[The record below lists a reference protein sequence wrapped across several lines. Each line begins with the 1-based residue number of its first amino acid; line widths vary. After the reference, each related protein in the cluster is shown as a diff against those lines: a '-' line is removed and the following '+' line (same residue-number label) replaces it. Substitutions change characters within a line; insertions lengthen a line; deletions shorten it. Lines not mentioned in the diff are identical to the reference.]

1 MKTIV
6 LAFFASASLT
16 AWGQSYKVAGT
27 VLDAKSKVPV
37 EFATLWIEGS
47 GIGTMTD
54 SECKLQLDVRK
65 DKENIVVY
73 LSEQT
78 LALNEVT
85 VTAERKAIDATTAYT
100 LGRTALDHLQSVSVS
115 DALSLLPGEQT
126 SKFKSLTSSTQ
137 VITPVG

>member
-47 GIGTMTD
+47 GIGTIIW
-54 SECKLQLDVRK
+54 L
-65 DKENIVVY
+65 
-73 LSEQT
+73 
-78 LALNEVT
+78 
-85 VTAERKAIDATTAYT
+85 
-100 LGRTALDHLQSVSVS
+100 
-115 DALSLLPGEQT
+115 
-126 SKFKSLTSSTQ
+126 
-137 VITPVG
+137 

>member
-54 SECKLQLDVRK
+54 S
-65 DKENIVVY
+65 
-73 LSEQT
+73 
-78 LALNEVT
+78 
-85 VTAERKAIDATTAYT
+85 
-100 LGRTALDHLQSVSVS
+100 
-115 DALSLLPGEQT
+115 
-126 SKFKSLTSSTQ
+126 
-137 VITPVG
+137 

>member
-47 GIGTMTD
+47 GIG
-54 SECKLQLDVRK
+54 SKPKIFKYNQL
-65 DKENIVVY
+65 
-73 LSEQT
+73 LSHFH
-78 LALNEVT
+78 
-85 VTAERKAIDATTAYT
+85 K
-100 LGRTALDHLQSVSVS
+100 
-115 DALSLLPGEQT
+115 
-126 SKFKSLTSSTQ
+126 
-137 VITPVG
+137 

>member
-6 LAFFASASLT
+6 LAFFASASLA
-16 AWGQSYKVAGT
+16 AWGQSYKVTGT

-54 SECKLQLDVRK
+54 SQGKFVIQHLAEGKHEVLVRCLGYSEYKLRLDVKK

-85 VTAERKAIDATTAYT
+85 LNSAT
-100 LGRTALDHLQSVSVS
+100 
-115 DALSLLPGEQT
+115 LL
-126 SKFKSLTSSTQ
+126 
-137 VITPVG
+137 

>member
-54 SECKLQLDVRK
+54 SQGKFVIQHLAEGKHEVLVRCLGYS
-65 DKENIVVY
+65 NINY
-73 LSEQT
+73 SWTSERI
-78 LALNEVT
+78 
-85 VTAERKAIDATTAYT
+85 RK
-100 LGRTALDHLQSVSVS
+100 
-115 DALSLLPGEQT
+115 T
-126 SKFKSLTSSTQ
+126 SWYIFPNRLW
-137 VITPVG
+137 P

>member
-16 AWGQSYKVAGT
+16 AWGQSYKIAGT

-54 SECKLQLDVRK
+54 SQGKFVIQHLAEGKHEVLVRCLGYSECKFIIRKSKFPQNPKRSVRFSGK
-65 DKENIVVY
+65 RTKRSV
-73 LSEQT
+73 QK
-78 LALNEVT
+78 
-85 VTAERKAIDATTAYT
+85 RKA
-100 LGRTALDHLQSVSVS
+100 RN
-115 DALSLLPGEQT
+115 
-126 SKFKSLTSSTQ
+126 TQ
-137 VITPVG
+137 KAETKVL

>member
-16 AWGQSYKVAGT
+16 AWGQSHKIAGT

-54 SECKLQLDVRK
+54 S
-65 DKENIVVY
+65 
-73 LSEQT
+73 
-78 LALNEVT
+78 
-85 VTAERKAIDATTAYT
+85 
-100 LGRTALDHLQSVSVS
+100 
-115 DALSLLPGEQT
+115 
-126 SKFKSLTSSTQ
+126 
-137 VITPVG
+137 